1 MNENVQDQYNVYIW
15 LLTEFAGAKVSVV
28 ASNAIVRELDS
39 RSGQTK
45 DYEI

>member
-1 MNENVQDQYNVYIW
+1 
-15 LLTEFAGAKVSVV
+15 VV

-45 DYEI
+45 DYEIWSLLLYRYVRSIKN